1 MIPTLNDDLQP
12 DFEIRQQPGRTYKMN
27 LQEMR
32 IGGSVDGIEAV
43 KQAIYKILNTQQFQY
58 LIYSWDYG
66 IELTDLF
73 GQSSAFVY
81 SEIENRIREAL
92 QEDDRITDVG
102 EFSFESN
109 KRQVLVRFTVFT
121 GEGNVDIE
129 KVVMV

>member
-1 MIPTLNDDLQP
+1 MIPTLNDDLQA
-12 DFEIRQQPGRTYKMN
+12 DFEIRQQPGKTYKMN
-27 LQEMR
+27 LEEMR

-43 KQAIYKILNTQQFQY
+43 KQAIYKILNTQKFQY

-73 GQSSAFVY
+73 GESAAFVY

-102 EFSFESN
+102 DFYFESN
-109 KRQVLVRFTVFT
+109 KRQVLVRFTAYT
-121 GEGNVDIE
+121 MEGTADIE

>member
-1 MIPTLNDDLQP
+1 MIPTINDDLRP
-12 DFEIRQQPGRTYKMN
+12 DFEIRQQPGKTYKMN
-27 LQEMR
+27 LEEMR
-32 IGGSVDGIEAV
+32 IGGSVDGVDAV

-66 IELTDLF
+66 IELTGLF

-102 EFSFESN
+102 DFSFESN
-109 KRQVLVRFTVFT
+109 KRQVLVRFTVYT
-121 GEGNVDIE
+121 TEGNADIE

>member
-12 DFEIRQQPGRTYKMN
+12 DFEVCQQPGRTYKMN
-27 LQEMR
+27 LEEMR
-32 IGGSVDGIEAV
+32 IGGSVDGIEAI
-43 KQAIYKILNTQQFQY
+43 KQAIYKILNTQKFQY

-73 GQSSAFVY
+73 GESTALVY

-92 QEDDRITDVG
+92 QEDDRITDVRD
-102 EFSFESN
+102 FSFESG
-109 KRQVLVRFTVFT
+109 KRQVLVRFTAYT
-121 GEGNVDIE
+121 TEGTADIE

>member
-27 LQEMR
+27 LEEMR

-92 QEDDRITDVG
+92 QEDDRITDAG

-109 KRQVLVRFTVFT
+109 KRQVLVRFTVYT
-121 GEGNVDIE
+121 GEGNIDIE

>member
-1 MIPTLNDDLQP
+1 MIPTLNNDLQP

-27 LQEMR
+27 LEEMR

>member
-109 KRQVLVRFTVFT
+109 KRQVLVRFTVYT